1 MAAVLRTSNTT
12 ERANLM
18 TFVDAL
24 LAVPALGRE
33 SSRQALLQRLR
44 PEISG
49 AVPYSPHSR
58 HHVISLVTTCMN
70 YPGGLDELLALVR
83 AFEGES
89 MPVRQLDATIARLMA
104 GAR

>member
-1 MAAVLRTSNTT
+1 MLRNSNST
-12 ERANLM
+12 ERVNLM

-24 LAVPALGRE
+24 LAIPVIGRE
-33 SSRQALLQRLR
+33 SGRQALLQQMR

-70 YPGGLDELLALVR
+70 YQGGLDELLALVR

-89 MPVRQLDATIARLMA
+89 RPVRQLDATIARMVAA
-104 GAR
+104 G